1 MIRLC
6 KPADL
11 AALAAF
17 CGNTLPGCYILS
29 RFSCYGND
37 YDFCKCYVD
46 ETDGVVKT
54 ALSVLDGTAVLLT
67 GARTDFE
74 ELALCLPVF
83 GVRVLLCSANA
94 GAKLPFPVLQQKTA
108 FCLQTPLPA
117 ADACGAAPMRDVYD
131 LISAAIPGSFPAEKD
146 AYLRFLSD
154 FTFRQNRGKA
164 RLKAVVENET
174 LCACALTAAESD
186 GAAVLSGVACRA
198 DCRGRGF
205 GKTVVS
211 ALAHALQQAQKFV
224 HVIALNDSA
233 CGFYRTLGFDKEETI
248 IWLDVK

>member
-6 KPADL
+6 KNEDS

-17 CGNTLPGCYILS
+17 CGNTLFGCYILS
-29 RFSCYGND
+29 RFCCYGND

-46 ETDGVVKT
+46 EADGVVKT

-74 ELALCLPVF
+74 ELALFLPVL
-83 GVRVLLCSANA
+83 GVHVLMCSANA
-94 GAKLPFPVLQQKTA
+94 AVKLPFPVLQQKTA
-108 FCLQTPLPA
+108 FRLQTPLPA

-131 LISAAIPGSFPAEKD
+131 LISSAIPGSFPDTKD

-154 FTFRQNRGKA
+154 FTFRQTRGKA
-164 RLKAVVENET
+164 RLKAILENET

-186 GAAVLSGVACRA
+186 SAAVLSGVACRA

-205 GKTVVS
+205 GKAVVS
-211 ALAHALQQAQKFV
+211 ALAHDLQKEQKDV

-233 CGFYRTLGFDKEETI
+233 CGFYRTLGFEKEDTI
-248 IWLDVK
+248 LWLDVK

>member
-6 KPADL
+6 KKEDS

-29 RFSCYGND
+29 RFCCYGND

-46 ETDGVVKT
+46 EADGTVQT

-83 GVRVLLCSANA
+83 GVRVLLCSAQAAVN
-94 GAKLPFPVLQQKTA
+94 LPFPALQQKTA
-108 FCLQTPLPA
+108 FHLQMTLSVA
-117 ADACGAAPMRDVYD
+117 EASDTAPMRDVYD
-131 LISAAIPGSFPAEKD
+131 LISAAIPGSFPDTKD

-154 FTFRQNRGKA
+154 FTFRQTRGKA
-164 RLKAVVENET
+164 RLKAILENET

-186 GAAVLSGVACRA
+186 NAAVLSGVACRA

-205 GKTVVS
+205 GKAVVS
-211 ALAHALQQAQKFV
+211 ALAHDLQKEQKDV

-233 CGFYRTLGFDKEETI
+233 CGFYRALGFEKEDTI
-248 IWLDVK
+248 IWMDVK

>member
-6 KPADL
+6 KKEDS

-17 CGNTLPGCYILS
+17 CGNTLFGCYILS
-29 RFSCYGND
+29 RFCCYGND

-46 ETDGVVKT
+46 EADGNVQT
-54 ALSVLDGTAVLLT
+54 ALSVLDGTAVVLT
-67 GARTDFE
+67 GKTTDFE

-94 GAKLPFPVLQQKTA
+94 AAKLPFPELQQKTA
-108 FCLQTPLPA
+108 FRLQTPLPA
-117 ADACGAAPMRDVYD
+117 ADACGAAPMRGVYD
-131 LISAAIPGSFPAEKD
+131 LISAAIPGSFSDTKD

-154 FTFRQNRGKA
+154 FTFRQTRGKA
-164 RLKAVVENET
+164 RLKAILENET

-186 GAAVLSGVACRA
+186 STAVLSGVACRA

-205 GKTVVS
+205 GKAVVS
-211 ALAHALQQAQKFV
+211 ALAHDLQNEQKDV

-233 CGFYRTLGFDKEETI
+233 VGFYRALGFEQEDTI
-248 IWLDVK
+248 LWLDVK